1 MMGRRVI
8 FSLAALLL
16 LVLVLVPATCALRPS
31 DGDRLLPKLD
41 ALAVPASWEPVDTEV
56 IDGNFLVQARA
67 TRHYFV
73 DADPLD
79 GYPVAKEIAEA
90 AGFIV
95 RPRVLSLNGCQDS
108 FPPAAMDGPCGPV
121 VADDCPS
128 YNGGLPDHCL
138 IEALR
143 WQDEGQR
150 VQRLWIVLDQRGVGI
165 TLGSGD
171 DRRYVNDP
179 DRALFTITVDEVDR
193 DGYLP
198 LPSWPPG

>member
-1 MMGRRVI
+1 MSRRVI
-8 FSLAALLL
+8 WSLAAVLT
-16 LVLVLVPATCALRPS
+16 LVVLVPVTCAWWPS
-31 DGDRLLPKLD
+31 DGDRLLPTLD
-41 ALAVPASWEPVDTEV
+41 ALAVPASWEPVDTTV
-56 IDGNFLVQARA
+56 IEGGFLIKARA
-67 TRHYFV
+67 TRNYFV

-79 GYPVAKEIAEA
+79 GYPMAIKIAEA

-128 YNGGLPDHCL
+128 YNGGLPDHCVV
-138 IEALR
+138 EALR
-143 WQDEGQR
+143 WHDDGER
-150 VQRLWIVLDQRGVGI
+150 VQRLWIVLDQRGVGLTI
-165 TLGSGD
+165 GKD
-171 DRRYVNDP
+171 DNRRYVNDP
-179 DRALFTITVDEVDR
+179 ARALFTITVDEVSR